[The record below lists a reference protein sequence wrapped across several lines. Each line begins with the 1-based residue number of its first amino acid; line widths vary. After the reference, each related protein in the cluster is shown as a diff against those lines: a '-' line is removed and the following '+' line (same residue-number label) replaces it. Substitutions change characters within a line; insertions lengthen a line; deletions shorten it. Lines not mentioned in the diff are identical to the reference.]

1 MPAKDLYHVAVRT
14 ALIKDG
20 WTITHDPLTL
30 RYHKRDVYIDLGAER
45 LLAAEKDSYKIAV
58 EVKSFVAAS
67 ALAALEEAV
76 GQYVVYQDVLEETDI
91 ERSLYLA
98 VPDYA
103 QEGIL
108 SEPIGELLIRK
119 HGIRLIVY
127 SPDVEEVVAWIP

>member
-1 MPAKDLYHVAVRT
+1 MPARDHYHLAVRK

-20 WTITHDPLTL
+20 WTITHDPLTI
-30 RYHKRDVYIDLGAER
+30 RYHKRDIYINLGAER
-45 LLAAEKDSYKIAV
+45 LLGAEKGSQKIAV

-76 GQYVVYQDVLEETDI
+76 GQYILYQDVLEETKA

-103 QEGIL
+103 DEGIL
-108 SEPIGELLIRK
+108 SEPIGELLVRK
-119 HGIRLIVY
+119 HGIRRMVY
-127 SPDVEEVVAWIP
+127 HPDREEVIAWKP